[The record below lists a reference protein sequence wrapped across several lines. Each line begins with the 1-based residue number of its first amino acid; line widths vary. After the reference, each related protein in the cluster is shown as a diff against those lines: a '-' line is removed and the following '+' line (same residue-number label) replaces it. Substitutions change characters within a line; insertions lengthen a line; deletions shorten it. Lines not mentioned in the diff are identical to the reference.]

1 MFLKNVLFLLQEF
14 DRFKSFANS
23 LLSRSNK
30 LSELI
35 SDLQAAAD
43 YVEKGPD
50 TPEGARVKKSGS
62 KLFHLVT
69 FRWRT
74 VNLIN
79 SSIVLGPLPYDTDV
93 ATQGSGQPGCIHR
106 SLGGW
111 IPEMRAGQGEGGEA
125 CQNDWSSTSP
135 TVPWLSWWMS
145 FGNLKCLVG
154 PGRVISHPF
163 AIPSSD
169 ENAWWTKPFHH
180 PIRLQTR
187 KYQTITISHLYSL
200 TKKILNFSIP

>member
-74 VNLIN
+74 VKLIN
-79 SSIVLGPLPYDTDV
+79 SSIVLGPLPYDTVV
-93 ATQGSGQPGCIHR
+93 ATQGSGQPGMHPSKSWR
-106 SLGGW
+106 VNSRNASGSRRRWGSL
-111 IPEMRAGQGEGGEA
+111 P
-125 CQNDWSSTSP
+125 
-135 TVPWLSWWMS
+135 
-145 FGNLKCLVG
+145 K
-154 PGRVISHPF
+154 
-163 AIPSSD
+163 
-169 ENAWWTKPFHH
+169 
-180 PIRLQTR
+180 
-187 KYQTITISHLYSL
+187 
-200 TKKILNFSIP
+200 